1 MNHEDFQGAMCENT
15 AMSETNLGLKS
26 PPIVEAVLDIEC
38 DFAPGQSFVGLEK
51 AAAARFCDCYP
62 KSRKQ
67 FKIEPNSA
75 KPVGDDVPSVSAY
88 LFLRDDEKQLVQL
101 RENGYAFN
109 RLAPYGSFDD
119 YLPEIRR
126 TWGIYLE
133 LAAPILIRVVKLR
146 YINRIML
153 PFVSPNL
160 DLDTY
165 FNVGPRMPDEE
176 RYSVAGFLNLNQL
189 IEKETGH
196 RITTVLAAG
205 QWEGNKL
212 PVLFDNTVFARID
225 APPSDWQSLKATI
238 QSLRKLKN
246 RVFADTLTDKCLSLF
261 R

>member
-1 MNHEDFQGAMCENT
+1 MNHEDFQGTMCENT
-15 AMSETNLGLKS
+15 AMSKTNPGLKS

-38 DFAPGQSFVGLEK
+38 DFAPGSSFVELEN

-67 FKIEPNSA
+67 SKIEPNSA
-75 KPVGDDVPSVSAY
+75 NPVGEGVPSVSAY
-88 LFLRDDEKQLVQL
+88 LFLQDDEKQLVQL

-109 RLAPYGSFDD
+109 RLAPYDSFDD

-126 TWGIYLE
+126 TWDIYFE

-146 YINRIML
+146 YINRIVL

-165 FNVGPRMPDEE
+165 FNVGPRMPGEE

-196 RITTVLAAG
+196 RITTVLAAE

-225 APPSDWQSLKATI
+225 APPSDWQSLEATI

-246 RVFADTLTDKCLSLF
+246 RVFADTLTEKCLSLL